1 MDNLNNNNK
10 SVIFN
15 IREKVNNLD
24 DSLFNH
30 YVINNCEINNNNAVS
45 IIMTASNRSK
55 QTYFTLQ
62 SMLKSKCKNIQIII
76 VDDSDIDPININ
88 ILKNYPY
95 YIDLIVIKR
104 ENKNWKNPVVNYNI
118 GFKFI
123 KGDNIVIQNAEVCHV
138 GDALSFISSEMKEF
152 NYYVFDVISSSSF
165 ENNEEIYK
173 SDISNIDIFNK
184 PFFNIWYQHVNYS
197 NRNLHFF
204 TSLKRETFNLI
215 KEFSY
220 DYALGIDYD
229 DNDFLLKIIS
239 NNINIINLPNFTY
252 NVGGIHLYHKIS
264 YECWAR
270 GVISNE
276 NIFRYKQNYYENNK
290 KYVDC
295 IDFIPKLFFT
305 YWEGN
310 TLTKLHYY
318 TIKSLIKYNPD
329 ISIIIYTSKFISNKL
344 IQWESIEH
352 RIDFEPN
359 NSYIS
364 LNELVNINNEKIK
377 LVEIDFENEYNVHNN
392 ISYIYK
398 ADFIRI
404 AKLYEHGGLWFDMDI
419 LFINKIPDYFFY
431 SNIDIFY
438 YYYIYTIP
446 TGLLCSTP
454 KNKLITKIYE
464 FAYDL
469 IKTIKNEDEKL
480 TYQKLGPDLWNHC
493 FYKYGN
499 LTNKTLCLDKN
510 TAYAYDCD
518 NILDFFN
525 SNKQIIDNNTFC
537 IHWYN
542 GDPKIKKIINNFDE
556 NVINPN
562 NSIFERVIYDIIN

>member
-1 MDNLNNNNK
+1 MENLNNNRNK
-10 SVIFN
+10 ILE

-24 DSLFNH
+24 NSLFNH
-30 YVINNCEINNNNAVS
+30 YVINNYEINNNAVS
-45 IIMTASNRSK
+45 IVMTASNRSK

-104 ENKNWKNPVVNYNI
+104 ENKNWINPVVNYNI

-138 GDALSFISSEMKEF
+138 GDPLHYIYTEMKEN

-173 SDISNIDIFNK
+173 SDITNIDIYNNPYFG
-184 PFFNIWYQHVNYS
+184 IWYQNTVHS
-197 NRNLHFF
+197 NRNFHFF
-204 TSLKRETFNLI
+204 TSLKLETFNLI

-229 DNDFLLKIIS
+229 DNDFVLKIDS
-239 NNINIINLPNFTY
+239 KFINIINLPNFTY
-252 NVGGIHLYHKIS
+252 NVGGIHLYHKVS
-264 YECWAR
+264 YECWAS

-276 NIFRYKQNYYENNK
+276 NIFRYKQKYYEDNK
-290 KYVDC
+290 KYINC
-295 IDFIPKLFFT
+295 IDFIPKIFFT

-318 TIKSLIKYNPD
+318 TIKSLLKYNPEMN
-329 ISIIIYTSKFISNKL
+329 IIIYTSKIVSNTF
-344 IQWESIEH
+344 IQWNSGEH
-352 RIDFEPN
+352 KTDFESCN
-359 NSYIS
+359 ENICLNDLIS
-364 LNELVNINNEKIK
+364 IDNQKIK
-377 LVEIDFENEYNVHNN
+377 LIEIDFENEYNIDNN
-392 ISYIYK
+392 ISYVFK
-398 ADFIRI
+398 ADFTRI
-404 AKLYEHGGLWFDMDI
+404 AKLYQHGGVWFDMDI
-419 LFINKIPDYFFY
+419 LFINKIPDYFFQN
-431 SNIDIFY
+431 NIDIYY
-438 YYYIYTIP
+438 YYYIFTIP
-446 TGLLCSTP
+446 TGLLFSTP
-454 KNKLITKIYE
+454 KNKLITILYE
-464 FAYDL
+464 EAYD
-469 IKTIKNEDEKL
+469 IIKNIKNGDKNL
-480 TYQKLGPDLWNHC
+480 VYQKLGPDLWMKC
-493 FYKYGN
+493 FYENRY
-499 LTNKTLCLDKN
+499 LTQNTFCDDKN

-525 SNKQIIDNNTFC
+525 SNKDVINNNTFC

-542 GDPKIKKIINNFDE
+542 GDPQVKKIINNFDE
-556 NVINPN
+556 KFINPE
-562 NSIFERVIYDIIN
+562 NSVFERVIYNIIN